1 MSTTLP
7 DRATISVTVTACLA
21 AVLEVDANSIS
32 ETQLFKEDLNADS
45 LHLVEFSYEI
55 ERIFSEMT
63 GDFTVNDDDLA
74 ELKTVG
80 DTIDYVY
87 AALRK

>member
-1 MSTTLP
+1 MSAILP
-7 DRATISVTVTACLA
+7 DRATISTTVTACLA
-21 AVLEVDANSIS
+21 TVLEVDASTIS

-63 GDFTVNDDDLA
+63 GDFTVKDEDLA
-74 ELKTVG
+74 TLKTVG
-80 DTIDYVY
+80 DTVNYVY
-87 AALRK
+87 AALHK

>member
-1 MSTTLP
+1 MSTSLP
-7 DRATISVTVTACLA
+7 DRATISLTVSACLA
-21 AVLEVDANSIS
+21 TVLEVDVGTIS

-63 GDFTVNDDDLA
+63 GDFTVNDEDLA
-74 ELKTVG
+74 TLKTVG
-80 DTIDYVY
+80 DTVNYVF
-87 AALRK
+87 AVLHR

>member
-7 DRATISVTVTACLA
+7 DRATISATVTACLA
-21 AVLEVDANSIS
+21 TVLEVDANSIS

-63 GDFTVNDDDLA
+63 GDFTVDDDDLA
-74 ELKTVG
+74 ELKKVG

>member
-7 DRATISVTVTACLA
+7 DRATISATVTACLA
-21 AVLEVDANSIS
+21 TVLEVDANTIS

-63 GDFTVNDDDLA
+63 GNFTVDDDDLA
-74 ELKTVG
+74 ELTTVG